1 MPLNS
6 NKNIHIKT
14 DSKKSLSLAEFK
26 IAYKEFE
33 RRNQTTVDDDL
44 DKKNND
50 EIEQDKRI
58 KTDDTFQQFLA
69 MVPFAMWELK
79 KGLTPIPAE
88 IKNDKYAYAKY
99 KAKRIELLKT
109 AHRYSKTLINKETH
123 KKLSLYSLNY
133 PDPFIDLFTAQNKS
147 RKLTNTLVKAS
158 ELVIDDGFY
167 PVMITI
173 TTKNA
178 DLTGSREQIQAN
190 VEKQMDLLHLFVRF
204 IQNPS
209 KSGKL
214 KQLKKDKNYKN
225 FKILIELFQDLANS
239 DSGVTYFRHDEFT
252 LNNQAQ
258 SFHGHEHIM
267 AFVPKNFAQEILDSE
282 VALKHQNGHIKNKN
296 KKKNLTAIDKKIG
309 QLVTALLGRKS
320 EQCMAKIVVDKDKE
334 VNSRNEHDLPTKKE
348 IIKSDA
354 FKEVTK
360 YLTTGN
366 GTDKHAKE
374 HAKNGEK
381 VANNG
386 LLKKR
391 SKKSNV
397 KEDSGYSKEYSF
409 TLPFNTINAIH
420 CALYGKRTN
429 EKSGLLKN
437 YWREVEVDDRLNTGV
452 FADGKDE
459 DKELNML
466 ENRFSNSSNSNV
478 NSELSSK
485 KLAVLNSENYLEDE
499 KIETNNFLYLYQKF
513 EPENYLSC
521 DSSAIEQRKRELKKY
536 NEYLRYSTFS
546 KAILKI
552 LNKVRYHFEFR
563 NDISFNDYD
572 EITIDSASLKQDF
585 KNSIEAIKTMNVVK
599 ISKIEVVGNEAQLN
613 INWLKDV
620 KFFIKFLFKHEKQI
634 AEFNNHDKNSVV
646 FELLYMLSK
655 NVDERIKFA
664 ESDEFESERQK
675 MIEDFN
681 RKISNKKLVREN
693 EIKKIKSENLV
704 KYQ

>member
-158 ELVIDDGFY
+158 ELVIDDGLY
-167 PVMITI
+167 PVMLTI

-190 VEKQMDLLHLFVRF
+190 VEKQMDLLHLFARF

-225 FKILIELFQDLANS
+225 FKMLVDLFQNLANS

-252 LNNQAQ
+252 LNNKAQ

-267 AFVPKNFAQEILDSE
+267 AFVPKEIAQKILDSE
-282 VALKHQNGHIKNKN
+282 ISLNHQNKHIKNKN

-320 EQCMAKIVVDKDKE
+320 EQCMARLVVDKDKE
-334 VNSRNEHDLPTKKE
+334 VNSSNEHNLPSKE
-348 IIKSDA
+348 EILKSDA

-391 SKKSNV
+391 SKKS
-397 KEDSGYSKEYSF
+397 KIRDSDYSEEYSF
-409 TLPFNTINAIH
+409 TLPFDTINAIH

-429 EKSGLLKN
+429 EKSGLLKD
-437 YWREVEVDDRLNTGV
+437 YWREIEIDDRLNTGV
-452 FADGKDE
+452 FASDKDE
-459 DKELNML
+459 DKELNMI

-485 KLAVLNSENYLEDE
+485 KLAVINSKDYLEDE

-513 EPENYLSC
+513 EPKNYLEC
-521 DSSAIEQRKRELKKY
+521 DSSFIDQRKKELKKY
-536 NEYLRYSTFS
+536 KDYLNYSTFS
-546 KAILKI
+546 EAILKLI
-552 LNKVRYHFEFR
+552 NKVRYHFEFK
-563 NDISFNDYD
+563 NEISFNDYA
-572 EITIDSASLKQDF
+572 EITIDSDSLKQDF
-585 KNSIEAIKTMNVVK
+585 KNSIEAIKSMNVVK
-599 ISKIEVVGNEAQLN
+599 LSKIEVVGNEAQ
-613 INWLKDV
+613 INLSWLKDL
-620 KFFIKFLFKHEKQI
+620 KFFIEFLFKYEKQI
-634 AEFNNHDKNSVV
+634 SEFNNHDKNSVI
-646 FELLYMLSK
+646 FELLYMISK
-655 NVDERIKFA
+655 NVDERIEFA
-664 ESDEFESERQK
+664 INDEFESERQK

>member
-1 MPLNS
+1 MPVID
-6 NKNIHIKT
+6 KKTHIN
-14 DSKKSLSLAEFK
+14 SKKSLSLAEFK
-26 IAYKEFE
+26 IAYKSFE
-33 RRNQTTVDDDL
+33 KENQTTIDEDL
-44 DKKNND
+44 DKKSND
-50 EIEQDKRI
+50 EIEQEQRI

-79 KGLTPIPAE
+79 KGLTPIPAP
-88 IKNDKYAYAKY
+88 IKNDKYAYARY
-99 KAKRIELLKT
+99 KSKRIELLKT

-123 KKLSLYSLNY
+123 NKLSLYTLNY

-147 RKLTNTLVKAS
+147 RKLTNTLLKSS
-158 ELVIDDGFY
+158 ELVIDDGLY
-167 PVMITI
+167 PVMLTI

-178 DLTGSREQIQAN
+178 DLTGSREQIQSN
-190 VEKQMDLLHLFVRF
+190 VEKQMDLLHLFARF
-204 IQNPS
+204 IQNPC

-225 FKILIELFQDLANS
+225 FKMLIDLFQNLANS

-252 LNNQAQ
+252 LNTQAQ

-267 AFVPKNFAQEILDSE
+267 SFLPKNFAQKILDDEIS
-282 VALKHQNGHIKNKN
+282 LKHQNEHIKNKN

-309 QLVTALLGRKS
+309 QLVTALLGRES
-320 EQCMAKIVVDKDKE
+320 EQCMARLVVDKDKE
-334 VNSRNEHDLPTKKE
+334 VNSSNEHNLPSKE
-348 IIKSDA
+348 EILKSDA

-366 GTDKHAKE
+366 GTDKHAKK

-391 SKKSNV
+391 SKKSKV
-397 KEDSGYSKEYSF
+397 RDSDYSEEYSF
-409 TLPFNTINAIH
+409 TLPFDTINAIH

-437 YWREVEVDDRLNTGV
+437 YWREIEVDDRLNTGV
-452 FADGKDE
+452 FASDKDE

-466 ENRFSNSSNSNV
+466 ESRFSSSSISDVKSENSA
-478 NSELSSK
+478 K

-536 NEYLRYSTFS
+536 NDYLNYSTFS
-546 KAILKI
+546 EAVLKL
-552 LNKVRYHFEFR
+552 LNKVRYHFEFKD
-563 NDISFNDYD
+563 DISFNDYD
-572 EITIDSASLKQDF
+572 EITIDSAFLKRDF

-599 ISKIEVVGNEAQLN
+599 LSEIEVVGNEAQ
-613 INWLKDV
+613 INLSWLKDL
-620 KFFIKFLFKHEKQI
+620 KFFIEFLFKYEKQI
-634 AEFNNHDKNSVV
+634 AEFKSHDKNSVI
-646 FELLYMLSK
+646 FELLYSLAK
-655 NVDERIKFA
+655 NVDARIKFA
-664 ESDEFESERQK
+664 EDDEFESERQK
-675 MIEDFN
+675 MIEDFK
-681 RKISNKKLVREN
+681 RKISDKKLVREN

>member
-1 MPLNS
+1 MPLIS
-6 NKNIHIKT
+6 NKKIHIKS
-14 DSKKSLSLAEFK
+14 DSKKSLSLSEFK
-26 IAYKEFE
+26 LAYRAFE
-33 RRNQTTVDDDL
+33 RKNQTTIDEDL
-44 DKKNND
+44 TKKNND

-69 MVPFAMWELK
+69 MIPFAMWEIK
-79 KGLTPIPAE
+79 KGLTPIPAA
-88 IKNDKYAYAKY
+88 IKNDKYAYSKY

-109 AHRYSKTLINKETH
+109 AHRFSKTLVNKETH
-123 KKLSLYSLNY
+123 NKLSLYSLNY

-147 RKLTNTLVKAS
+147 RKLTNTLLKSS

-178 DLTGSREQIQAN
+178 DLTGRREQIQAN
-190 VEKQMDLLHLFVRF
+190 VEKQMDLLHLFARF

-214 KQLKKDKNYKN
+214 KQLKRDKNYKN
-225 FKILIELFQDLANS
+225 FKMIIDLFQNLADS

-252 LNNQAQ
+252 LNNKAQ
-258 SFHGHEHIM
+258 TFHGHEHIM
-267 AFVPKNFAQEILDSE
+267 GFLPKNFAQKILDNE
-282 VALKHQNGHIKNKN
+282 VALKHQNEHVDDE
-296 KKKNLTAIDKKIG
+296 KKKKHLTEIDKKIG

-320 EQCMAKIVVDKDKE
+320 EQCMARVVVDKDKE
-334 VNSRNEHDLPTKKE
+334 VNSKNEHDLPDKE
-348 IIKSDA
+348 EILKSDA

-366 GTDKHAKE
+366 GTDKHAKK

-391 SKKSNV
+391 SKKSKV

-409 TLPFNTINAIH
+409 TLPFDTINAIH

-452 FADGKDE
+452 FAPDKDE
-459 DKELNML
+459 DKELTMI

-478 NSELSSK
+478 NSEFSSK
-485 KLAVLNSENYLEDE
+485 KLAVLNSAEYLEDE

-513 EPENYLSC
+513 DPKNYLAC
-521 DSSAIEQRKRELKKY
+521 DSSVIAQRKKEIKKY
-536 NEYLRYSTFS
+536 NDYLNYSTFS
-546 KAILKI
+546 EAILKL
-552 LNKVRYHFEFR
+552 LNKIRYHFEFK
-563 NDISFNDYD
+563 NDISFSDYD
-572 EITIDSASLKQDF
+572 EITIDSDSLKQDF
-585 KNSIEAIKTMNVVK
+585 SNSIKAIKTMNVVK
-599 ISKIEVVGNEAQLN
+599 LSKIEVVGNEAQVNLS
-613 INWLKDV
+613 WLKDL
-620 KFFIKFLFKHEKQI
+620 KFFIEFLFKYKKQI
-634 AEFNNHDKNSVV
+634 AEFKNHDKNSVV
-646 FELLYMLSK
+646 FELLYSLAK
-655 NVDERIKFA
+655 NVDERIQFA
-664 ESDEFESERQK
+664 ENDEFESERQK

-681 RKISNKKLVREN
+681 RKISDKKLVREN

>member
-1 MPLNS
+1 MPVID
-6 NKNIHIKT
+6 KKIHIS
-14 DSKKSLSLAEFK
+14 SKKSLSLAEFK
-26 IAYKEFE
+26 IAYKAFE
-33 RRNQTTVDDDL
+33 KENPTTIIDNEDL
-44 DKKNND
+44 NKKDND
-50 EIEQDKRI
+50 EVEQDNRI

-69 MVPFAMWELK
+69 MIPFAMWELK
-79 KGLTPIPAE
+79 KGLTPIPAS
-88 IKNDKYAYAKY
+88 IKNDKNAYARY
-99 KAKRIELLKT
+99 KSKRIELLKT
-109 AHRYSKTLINKETH
+109 VHRYSKTLINKETH
-123 KKLSLYSLNY
+123 NKLSLYSINY

-158 ELVIDDGFY
+158 ELVVDDGFY

-178 DLTGSREQIQAN
+178 DLKGSREKIQYN

-225 FKILIELFQDLANS
+225 FKMLIELFQNLANS
-239 DSGVTYFRHDEFT
+239 DAGVTYFRHDEFT
-252 LNNQAQ
+252 LNTQAQ

-267 AFVPKNFAQEILDSE
+267 GFVPKEIAQKILDAE
-282 VALKHQNGHIKNKN
+282 VALKHQNEYIHDEK
-296 KKKNLTAIDKKIG
+296 KKKNLTAFDKKIG
-309 QLVTALLGRKS
+309 QLVTALLGRES
-320 EQCMAKIVVDKDKE
+320 EQCIARVVVDKNKE
-334 VNSRNEHDLPTKKE
+334 VNSKNEHNLPTKEE

-374 HAKNGEK
+374 HAKKGEK

-391 SKKSNV
+391 SKKSKV
-397 KEDSGYSKEYSF
+397 KEDSDYSKEYSF
-409 TLPFNTINAIH
+409 TFPFDTINAIH

-429 EKSGLLKN
+429 EKSGLLKD
-437 YWREVEVDDRLNTGV
+437 YWREVEADNRLNTGV
-452 FADGKDE
+452 FADDKNE
-459 DKELNML
+459 DKELNMI
-466 ENRFSNSSNSNV
+466 ENRFSSSSISDIH
-478 NSELSSK
+478 SEFSSK
-485 KLAVLNSENYLEDE
+485 KSAVLNSENYLENE

-513 EPENYLSC
+513 DSKNYLAC
-521 DSSAIEQRKRELKKY
+521 DSSVIDQRKKEIKKY
-536 NEYLRYSTFS
+536 NDYLNYSTFS
-546 KAILKI
+546 EAILKL

-585 KNSIEAIKTMNVVK
+585 KNSIESIKTMNVVK
-599 ISKIEVVGNEAQLN
+599 LSKIEVVGNQAQ
-613 INWLKDV
+613 INLSWLKDL
-620 KFFIKFLFKHEKQI
+620 KFFIKFLFKYEKQI
-634 AEFNNHDKNSVV
+634 AEFNNHDKNSAV

-664 ESDEFESERQK
+664 ENDEFESERQK

-681 RKISNKKLVREN
+681 RKISNRKLVREN

>member
-6 NKNIHIKT
+6 NKKIHIKT
-14 DSKKSLSLAEFK
+14 DSKKSLSLSEFK
-26 IAYKEFE
+26 IAYREFE
-33 RRNQTTVDDDL
+33 RKNQTTIDDDL
-44 DKKNND
+44 TKKNND
-50 EIEQDKRI
+50 EIEQDCRI

-69 MVPFAMWELK
+69 MVPFALWELK
-79 KGLTPIPAE
+79 KGLTPVPAA
-88 IKNDKYAYAKY
+88 IKNDKYSYSKY

-123 KKLSLYSLNY
+123 NKLSLYTLNY

-158 ELVIDDGFY
+158 ELVIDDGLY

-178 DLTGSREQIQAN
+178 DLKGSREQIQSN
-190 VEKQMDLLHLFVRF
+190 VEKQMDLLHLFARF

-225 FKILIELFQDLANS
+225 FKMLVDLFQDLANS

-252 LNNQAQ
+252 LNNKAQ
-258 SFHGHEHIM
+258 TFHGHEHIM
-267 AFVPKNFAQEILDSE
+267 GFLPKSFAQKILDSE
-282 VALKHQNGHIKNKN
+282 ISLNHQNKHVDDE
-296 KKKNLTAIDKKIG
+296 KKKKHLTAIDKKIA
-309 QLVTALLGRKS
+309 QLVTALLGRES
-320 EQCMAKIVVDKDKE
+320 EQCMARIVVDKDKK
-334 VNSRNEHDLPTKKE
+334 VNSKNEHELPSKKE

-391 SKKSNV
+391 SKKSKV
-397 KEDSGYSKEYSF
+397 RDSDYSEEYSF
-409 TLPFNTINAIH
+409 TLPFDTINAIH

-429 EKSGLLKN
+429 EKSGLLKK
-437 YWREVEVDDRLNTGV
+437 YWREVEADDRLNTGV
-452 FADGKDE
+452 FANDKDE
-459 DKELNML
+459 EKELNML
-466 ENRFSNSSNSNV
+466 ESRFSSSAISDV
-478 NSELSSK
+478 NSKFSSK
-485 KLAVLNSENYLEDE
+485 KSAVLNSADYLEDE

-513 EPENYLSC
+513 DPQNYLEC
-521 DSSAIEQRKRELKKY
+521 DSGVIDQRKKEVKKY
-536 NEYLRYSTFS
+536 NEYLNYSTFS
-546 KAILKI
+546 EAILKL

-585 KNSIEAIKTMNVVK
+585 KNSIEAIKSMHVVK
-599 ISKIEVVGNEAQLN
+599 LSKIEVVGNEAQLN
-613 INWLKDV
+613 LNWLKDV
-620 KFFIKFLFKHEKQI
+620 KFFIKFLFKYERQI
-634 AEFNNHDKNSVV
+634 AEFENHEKNSVV
-646 FELLYMLSK
+646 FELLYSLAK
-655 NVDERIKFA
+655 NVDARIKFA
-664 ESDEFESERQK
+664 EDDEFESERQK
-675 MIEDFN
+675 MIEDFK
-681 RKISNKKLVREN
+681 RKISDKKLVREN